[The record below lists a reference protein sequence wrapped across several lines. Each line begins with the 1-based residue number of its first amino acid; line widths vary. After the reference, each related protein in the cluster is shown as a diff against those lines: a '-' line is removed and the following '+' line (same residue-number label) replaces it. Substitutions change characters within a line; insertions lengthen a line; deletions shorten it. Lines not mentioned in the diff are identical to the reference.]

1 MGAECVAPVLLHQ
14 FQNNR
19 GRTSGCLRA
28 SFEKN
33 SPRNAPK
40 SLRSNRSLPKQVVSG
55 AAPTSQGVHCNAPA
69 LNCCW
74 TLGHQPFTGHL
85 KPSKKDPHPARVIKR
100 EGEDAKE
107 NATMDKEVELANSKE
122 RSPAKMVWSPTVG
135 FRAPRPSLL
144 VSCSIALVIFKSVS
158 IPFYRV
164 R

>member
-85 KPSKKDPHPARVIKR
+85 KPSKKNPHPARVIKR

-107 NATMDKEVELANSKE
+107 NATMDKEVELEA
-122 RSPAKMVWSPTVG
+122 PIC
-135 FRAPRPSLL
+135 FRLQKRLRCNLPLEGGMLHHFPFI
-144 VSCSIALVIFKSVS
+144 SIQ
-158 IPFYRV
+158 
-164 R
+164 